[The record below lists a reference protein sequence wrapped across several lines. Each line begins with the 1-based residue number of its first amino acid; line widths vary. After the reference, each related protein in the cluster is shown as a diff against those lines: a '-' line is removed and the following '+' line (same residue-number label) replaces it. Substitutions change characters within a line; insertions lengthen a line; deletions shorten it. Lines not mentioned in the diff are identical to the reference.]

1 MAAIYRGKEAMP
13 EKIPAFEWQTILAD
27 TGASPEEIADVQAV
41 DGAPVPV
48 IPAPTG
54 D

>member
-27 TGASPEEIADVQAV
+27 MGASPEEIADVQAWMERQYQ
-41 DGAPVPV
+41 
-48 IPAPTG
+48 
-54 D
+54 